1 MAWNQE
7 KKTKGPFDNRSDEYV
22 RLILE
27 KEYDDEHRLILENQT
42 ISILKYIRDHQHDD
56 KTKSITKGQVV
67 RYMDENQICSRP
79 TTLKLIQRLL
89 DHKILL
95 NDKQRDN
102 TYSHL
107 VINAH
112 FDFKAIEMDLLM
124 HSIKGIQHHFTDFD
138 DETRGANTILIDN
151 LLATLD
157 NFSRKEDKEIYMKR
171 TRQRIESPPTK
182 TRHKTQH

>member
-1 MAWNQE
+1 MKQE
-7 KKTKGPFDNRSDEYV
+7 QDKNAKGYFDNHDSQYA

-27 KEYDDEHRLILENQT
+27 KEYDDEHRLIMENQT
-42 ISILKYIRDHQHDD
+42 ISILKYIKDNQLSN
-56 KTKSITKGQVV
+56 SITKGQIV
-67 RYMDENQICSRP
+67 RYMNENEICSRP

-102 TYSHL
+102 TFSRL
-107 VINAH
+107 VINPR
-112 FDFKAIEMDLLM
+112 FDFKTIEMELLR
-124 HSIKGIQHHFTDFD
+124 HSIKGIKQHFLDFD

-157 NFSRKEDKEIYMKR
+157 KFSEKEDKEIYR
-171 TRQRIESPPTK
+171 GSPRREPAPTK
-182 TRHKTQH
+182 TRHKV